1 VQRIAKE
8 DGGAAV
14 TYRGILNVADVRYSF
29 EVLLFADLDSAY
41 FVATV
46 WQFVPVEW
54 SVGMRAA

>member
-1 VQRIAKE
+1 VQRIAEE

-14 TYRGILNVADVRYSF
+14 TYHGILNVADVRYSL

-41 FVATV
+41 SVATV
-46 WQFVPVEW
+46 WQLVPVEW